1 MSCPATF
8 ALWPFS
14 DLEMSSVT
22 ETGCFFHCGFALLC
36 ADLFLVTGNL
46 VMIVVVAVGTNQL
59 KYPTCMVYY
68 NTSSNGNNG
77 GGAA

>member
-1 MSCPATF
+1 MTF

-22 ETGCFFHCGFALLC
+22 ETGCFLYCGIALLC
-36 ADLFLVTGNL
+36 TDLFLVTGNQ
-46 VMIVVVAVGTNQL
+46 VMIVVVALGTNQL

-77 GGAA
+77 GGVG

>member
-1 MSCPATF
+1 
-8 ALWPFS
+8 
-14 DLEMSSVT
+14 MSSVT
-22 ETGCFFHCGFALLC
+22 ETGCFFALLC